1 MVGSFLSNNKKKIYN
16 MIAIS
21 LQRKKH
27 ERSYRNGEY
36 STTKYE
42 SFRCM
47 WVGGVLAKRTIHKC
61 QVFHITCL
69 CSAHC
74 TNALLEHL
82 PFLETNYTQPFDGYF
97 AYFSWITF
105 FCLRIYLEETEY
117 LEKSYKTRNLK
128 FQSIHIQFG

>member
-21 LQRKKH
+21 LQRKKTW
-27 ERSYRNGEY
+27 EKLSQWKVFNYKVWIV
-36 STTKYE
+36 SV
-42 SFRCM
+42 

-128 FQSIHIQFG
+128 FQSLHIQFG